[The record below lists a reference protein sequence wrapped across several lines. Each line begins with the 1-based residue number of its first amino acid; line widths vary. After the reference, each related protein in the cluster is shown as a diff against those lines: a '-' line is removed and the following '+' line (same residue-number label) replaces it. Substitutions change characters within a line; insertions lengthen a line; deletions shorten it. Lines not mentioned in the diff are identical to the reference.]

1 MFLSNHKLALR
12 AWDEQWISV
21 LVAHW
26 LKLYLRDS
34 EVTLD
39 RNVLDF
45 RNRFLSLVKFN
56 NFSERLFS
64 LVLLVNE
71 SPGRNPKDWALRSQA
86 RILFRQTATRAPA
99 LSTAIQRG
107 VCHWKLQQP
116 QNTFRPLASST
127 TVLGLAKPS
136 LFLLESKEPE
146 AEKF

>member
-1 MFLSNHKLALR
+1 M
-12 AWDEQWISV
+12 
-21 LVAHW
+21 
-26 LKLYLRDS
+26 
-34 EVTLD
+34 TLD

-71 SPGRNPKDWALRSQA
+71 SPGQNPKDWALRSQA
-86 RILFRQTATRAPA
+86 QILFRQTATRAPA

-107 VCHWKLQQP
+107 VCRWKLQQP
-116 QNTFRPLASST
+116 QNTFGPLASST

-136 LFLLESKEPE
+136 LFLLESEEPE